1 MEDLINVQ
9 NELKVLLA
17 EARKQYEENGSV
29 ASKLANQIETLKKE
43 VQEKFSLVESRL
55 TKKPVEEK
63 SAEAKT
69 AGQQLIATQN
79 WLNFKNSGFLT
90 TGAVNV
96 GSLHQKAI
104 VNAEGLGQPLVQ
116 AQRLAGIVSGPER
129 KLTVRDLLPVYP
141 TNSNMVE
148 FAVEN
153 VFTNNAGIQYG
164 ATGIYENVA
173 KPESNITFSLG
184 TAPVRTIAHYITV
197 STQVLDDSSMLAS
210 YIDNRLVYGLKLKE
224 EQQILTGNG
233 TAGNLTGLATAAT
246 PYNTA
251 LTQANDTKI
260 DVLRHA
266 VYQVE
271 AADYPV
277 TGIVLNPKDWHD
289 IELVKDTQGA
299 YVFANPVTGNM
310 PNIWGIPVVATNTL
324 PVGKFL
330 VGAFDMAAGIFD
342 RMNATVEVSRSHS
355 DNFVKNVVT
364 ILAEERIAL
373 AIFRPASL
381 VYGTFA

>member
-43 VQEKFSLVESRL
+43 VQEKFALVESRL
-55 TKKPVEEK
+55 TKNPVEEK
-63 SAEAKT
+63 SVEAKT

-104 VNAEGLGQPLVQ
+104 INAEGLGQPLVQ
-116 AQRLAGIVSGPER
+116 AQRLAGIVTGPER

-153 VFTNNAGIQYG
+153 VYTNNAGVQYDSG
-164 ATGIYENVA
+164 AYENVA

-251 LTQANDTKI
+251 LSQPNDTKI

-289 IELVKDTQGA
+289 IELVKDTQGS
-299 YVFANPVTGNM
+299 YVFANPITGNM

-355 DNFVKNVVT
+355 DNFTKNMVT
-364 ILAEERIAL
+364 ILAEERLAL